1 MKSISVRLPIVIT
14 LFCAVLLLSCSIVSP
29 FSRGDGGQSTMEA
42 MSAELTRIAGGQVQ
56 TETQTSPAAP
66 AEGASG
72 QQATL
77 PPGGNGLVGNQNPS
91 GELELLGQYGGSAFA
106 VAVQGDNAFLGQ
118 GPRFVV
124 LDISEADQPVL
135 LGQSELLPGVVQGI
149 ALRDDLAYVVYAY
162 GGMAVFDVSS
172 PQTPRLLSSLK
183 NAGCNGIT
191 LEGSQALLACNP
203 AGFLVVDISD
213 PDHLAILGES
223 EQKGAMVSIANRGD
237 TSYVVDWT
245 QQGLAIFDHSNP
257 AAPRQ
262 VSLFNPS
269 ELSSPSSNSG
279 LFESVRSC
287 GEYLCLT
294 DMMNGLVILDIS
306 SPDAPA
312 VVSVTRAGI
321 PSGLAV
327 DGDTVFVLDDMEG
340 LLVFDISNPAEPALL
355 GALPGE
361 MDGEEYKPQQTAE
374 RGMAFSD
381 GNVFITDAAY
391 GVDIIN
397 VNMPSSPQRL
407 ARYHSPVPWTLYD
420 ISVQEQ
426 TAYVVGI
433 NSGFRVVDVSDP
445 ANMRELGFDD
455 SRKDLYSQS
464 PTGLAVDGNYA
475 SISDSNYPFH
485 IYDLSDPSEP
495 DEVGAVYDHAAP
507 DGAADIAVAGT
518 TAYVSGWGAKDAF
531 YPGDGLWV
539 IDISD
544 PQNPQEVKFVDL
556 PNAGWQLAISGS
568 TLYALDLYGA
578 DGGANLEEPLS
589 LRVIDISSPSN
600 PVPGA
605 VIPFPQR
612 TPIGMGSWDV
622 KASQKR
628 LYISLSM
635 MELKMFDISDPASPV
650 DMGTYPLYFSG
661 SGKMA
666 VEGGVLAA
674 GIVQA
679 YDVSQD
685 GQPALIASAPMD
697 KASMES
703 WSYDIEGDLVYVA
716 TSRHGIYVYR
726 ILPPD

>member
-1 MKSISVRLPIVIT
+1 M
-14 LFCAVLLLSCSIVSP
+14 
-29 FSRGDGGQSTMEA
+29 
-42 MSAELTRIAGGQVQ
+42 
-56 TETQTSPAAP
+56 
-66 AEGASG
+66 
-72 QQATL
+72 
-77 PPGGNGLVGNQNPS
+77 
-91 GELELLGQYGGSAFA
+91 
-106 VAVQGDNAFLGQ
+106 AVQGDHAFLGQ

-135 LGQSELLPGVVQGI
+135 LGQSEVLPGVVQGI
-149 ALRDDLAYVVYAY
+149 ALRDNLAYVVYAY
-162 GGMAVFDVSS
+162 GGMAVFDISS
-172 PQTPRLLSSLK
+172 PQTPRRLSSLET
-183 NAGCNGIT
+183 AGCNGIT

-213 PDHLAILGES
+213 PHHPAILGES

-262 VSLFNPS
+262 VGLFNPS
-269 ELSSPSSNSG
+269 ELSSASSSG
-279 LFESVRSC
+279 GIFQSVRSC

-294 DMMNGLVILDIS
+294 DAMNGLVILDIS
-306 SPDAPA
+306 RPEAPA
-312 VVSVTRAGI
+312 VVSVFKAGI
-321 PSGLAV
+321 PTGLAV

-340 LLVFDISNPAEPALL
+340 LLVIDISNPAEPALL
-355 GALPGE
+355 GALPGDS
-361 MDGEEYKPQQTAE
+361 DGEEYMAQQTAE
-374 RGMAFSD
+374 RGMAFSG

-391 GVDIIN
+391 GVDI
-397 VNMPSSPQRL
+397 VDVSSPSSPQRL
-407 ARYHSPVPWTLYD
+407 ARYHSPVPWTLWD
-420 ISVQEQ
+420 ISVQDQ
-426 TAYVVGI
+426 TAYLVGI

-445 ANMRELGFDD
+445 ANMVELGFDD

-485 IYDLSDPSEP
+485 VYDLSDPSEP
-495 DEVGAVYDHAAP
+495 DEVGAIYDAAAP
-507 DGAADIAVAGT
+507 DGAADIAVSGN
-518 TAYVSGWGAKDAF
+518 TAYVSGSGAKDAF

-544 PQNPQEVKFVDL
+544 PENPQEVKFLDL
-556 PNAGWQLAISGS
+556 PNAGWQLAVSGS
-568 TLYALDLYGA
+568 TLYALDAYGA
-578 DGGANLEEPLS
+578 NGGANPEEPLS
-589 LRVIDISSPSN
+589 LRVIDISSPFN

-622 KASQKR
+622 QASQDR

-635 MELKMFDISDPASPV
+635 MELKVFDISDPASPV
-650 DMGTYPLYFSG
+650 DMGNFPVYFSG
-661 SGKMA
+661 GGKMA

-674 GIVQA
+674 GVVQA

-685 GQPALIASAPMD
+685 GQPVMIASAPME
-697 KASMES
+697 KAPMEA
-703 WSYDIEGDLVYVA
+703 WSYDIVDDLVYVA
-716 TSRHGIYVYR
+716 TSRHGLYVYR
-726 ILPPD
+726 IVPPD